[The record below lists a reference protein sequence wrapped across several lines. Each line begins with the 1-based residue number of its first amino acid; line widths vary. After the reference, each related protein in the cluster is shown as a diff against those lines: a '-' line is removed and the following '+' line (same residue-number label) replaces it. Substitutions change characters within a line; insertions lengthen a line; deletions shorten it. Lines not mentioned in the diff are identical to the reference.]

1 METPKT
7 TISRFSFSV
16 QCSKPLWLFFFF
28 IGRWNKD
35 ILGYYGWTTT
45 LISSSDWQPK
55 LLHYRWPI
63 LFMFLFI
70 NQSGLVEKK
79 RVKYFIGG
87 GMHCDS
93 GWSYRPA
100 SWLKSTW
107 IYAFHCESNCSL
119 LLQRLSGF
127 FSWIEVI
134 VPYMLT
140 VIPQCFTNILTFL
153 ENCDLPPAV
162 WLKVTY
168 LVTTRAA
175 LTIGLGGA
183 EAPGPEQG
191 GGPWLAVE

>member
-1 METPKT
+1 MT
-7 TISRFSFSV
+7 F
-16 QCSKPLWLFFFF
+16 FFFF
-28 IGRWNKD
+28 IWRWNKD

-79 RVKYFIGG
+79 QVKYFIGG

-93 GWSYRPA
+93 GWSYRLA

-127 FSWIEVI
+127 FFHGLKSLCLTCWLSFLSVSLTSW
-134 VPYMLT
+134 
-140 VIPQCFTNILTFL
+140 TFL
-153 ENCDLPPAV
+153 KTVTSHQRCDLK
-162 WLKVTY
+162 WLGY
-168 LVTTRAA
+168 NL
-175 LTIGLGGA
+175 
-183 EAPGPEQG
+183 
-191 GGPWLAVE
+191 